1 MLRSLWIAKTGLEAQ
16 QTQMDVISNNLAN
29 VNTTGFKRDRAVFQD
44 LLYQNQRQAGALS
57 SQQTQYPS
65 GLQIG
70 TGVNVQATEKLH
82 LQGNLQQTGNRFD
95 LAINGNGFFQIEL
108 PDGRTAYT
116 RDGSFQLDSQGQL
129 VTAQGYRV
137 SPGLTFPADT
147 RTVTV
152 GEDGTV
158 TITQGDNAQPVQ
170 VGNLQLA
177 TFVNPTGLESQ
188 GQNLYIETAASGAP
202 QQATPGINGAGGLKQ
217 GMLETSNVN
226 IVEEMVNMITA
237 QRAYETN
244 SKAVKAADQML
255 QYVNNNL

>member
-95 LAINGNGFFQIEL
+95 LAVNGNGFFQIEL

-152 GEDGTV
+152 GDDGTV

-202 QQATPGINGAGGLKQ
+202 QQATPGINGAGSLKQ